1 MAGLNLRMKHRQ
13 RRVAQ
18 VLDAADLLF
27 ARNGYEATHIEEIAE
42 IASVA
47 PATVYNYF
55 ATKPNLLMALAL
67 RHVRTALPARRAM
80 VRNPPEDPFT
90 GINAFERLLAEQ
102 ALQHLSKECWRVIL
116 AAQYL
121 EPAGRARRAAGRFNL
136 LIKLQYVTLLRTYQE
151 RGRLARSV
159 DPVLLADLIVGI
171 TTWNFSRFIAAET
184 LDAEPM
190 LKLGS
195 DHLAVIL
202 RGLLLGEAGP
212 AA

>member
-1 MAGLNLRMKHRQ
+1 MAGVNLRAKHRQ

-55 ATKPNLLMALAL
+55 ATKPNLLMELAL
-67 RHVRTALPARRAM
+67 RHVRTALPARRRM
-80 VRNPPEDPFT
+80 VRNPPDDPFI

-102 ALQHLSKECWRVIL
+102 ALQHLSKGCWRAIL

-121 EPAGRARRAAGRFNL
+121 EPAGKAQRAGGRLNL
-136 LIKLQYVTLLRTYQE
+136 LIKRQYVTLLRTYQE
-151 RGRLARSV
+151 RGRLAPDV
-159 DPVLLADLIVGI
+159 DPVVLADLIVGI
-171 TTWNFSRFIAAET
+171 TTWNFSRFIASET
-184 LDAEPM
+184 LAAEDM
-190 LKLGS
+190 LKAGS
-195 DHLAVIL
+195 AHLAVIL
-202 RGLLLGEAGP
+202 RGLVRNGKGGSA
-212 AA
+212 